1 MTLQRNVTNQ
11 NDILQKFVHDS
22 VELHWAEAFLLSLK
36 APSLS
41 VTKFTTIIAMRL
53 ATLCSDAQV

>member
-22 VELHWAEAFLLSLK
+22 VELAFLLSLK